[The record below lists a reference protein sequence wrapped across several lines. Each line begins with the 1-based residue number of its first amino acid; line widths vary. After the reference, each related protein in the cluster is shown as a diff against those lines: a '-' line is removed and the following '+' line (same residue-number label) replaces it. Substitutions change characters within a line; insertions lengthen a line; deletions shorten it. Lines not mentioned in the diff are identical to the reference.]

1 MIIYMYI
8 IIKIIL
14 DNNMLSEISRI
25 EPPKKKHKN
34 KKHQK
39 AAPKKNT
46 PSWKAPSPDKQMWLQ
61 QGVETYFEERG
72 WKTLTVVVVIFF
84 RFLGDSSKGAIS
96 SPNWFGVISRAF
108 MTNL

>member
-1 MIIYMYI
+1 MKI
-8 IIKIIL
+8 IIN
-14 DNNMLSEISRI
+14 DNMLSEISRI
-25 EPPKKKHKN
+25 EPPPKKN

-72 WKTLTVVVVIFF
+72 VENIDSCGWEKYVFF
-84 RFLGDSSKGAIS
+84 LAIQVKGPFLHQIGLGL
-96 SPNWFGVISRAF
+96 FLE
-108 MTNL
+108 NL